1 VIVAQLDEPLAAQP
15 TLDGSAPADDAAG
28 GNAEM
33 PVNEIVKSAQLA
45 KDGEKKAEATDNRT
59 AWIAAGVGVSVG
71 SAALVAAL
79 LYANRDKGKDKKKG

>member
-1 VIVAQLDEPLAAQP
+1 VIVPELDDSPAAPP

-33 PVNEIVKSAQLA
+33 PVNEIVKSAQQA
-45 KDGEKKAEATDNRT
+45 KEGEKKAEAGDNRT
-59 AWIAAGVGVSVG
+59 AWIAAGVGVGVG

-79 LYANRDKGKDKKKG
+79 LYANRDKSKDKKRG

>member
-1 VIVAQLDEPLAAQP
+1 MAQLDDPLAAQP